1 MEPQGAKRLM
11 YIKRHH
17 HLSDEATYRMG
28 KVPLPAIHLTEGY
41 YLKYTV
47 SFLKLS
53 IKNKSKEPNL
63 KMGHRRGQGVLNTKY
78 KWQINM

>member
-47 SFLKLS
+47 SFFKTEHQKQKQRTQF
-53 IKNKSKEPNL
+53 KNGAQKGTGSS
-63 KMGHRRGQGVLNTKY
+63 
-78 KWQINM
+78 